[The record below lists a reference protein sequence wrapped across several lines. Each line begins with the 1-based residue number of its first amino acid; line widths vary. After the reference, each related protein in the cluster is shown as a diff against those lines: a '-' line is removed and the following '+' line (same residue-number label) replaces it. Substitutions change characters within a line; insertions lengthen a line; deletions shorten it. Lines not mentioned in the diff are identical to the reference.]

1 MVEIMAQIKAITL
14 DRYLIVITT
23 NFSIHNSC
31 GIASI
36 SGSQLPILKL
46 QHSGGMPH

>member
-14 DRYLIVITT
+14 DRYLIVIIT
-23 NFSIHNSC
+23 NFAIHNSC

-36 SGSQLPILKL
+36 SGSHLPILKL